1 MGNFMSG
8 DEQTYT
14 DENRPVTFSD
24 LVESNQRMI
33 ETMLVQ
39 RKKEQREWEEE
50 RQAAEERARERR
62 KERKRER
69 ERARENGSGSGSERE
84 PIQDEDA
91 QEPLKADDLEMPQIL
106 MRLSAPNQ
114 GTQQMIVRLPDGT
127 IRFIKRIRI
136 DRGQR
141 AADALREVANTMRVA
156 REAHA
161 SSHSR
166 YLGIPRDMAFNGR
179 DLEVQLDKGEMN
191 LTAFI
196 DLNCKEHPH
205 IGELVIFI
213 LLQLARALLFVHG
226 ELSSVLGNLSP
237 ESIMVRGTSSVPT
250 IFLSSLKR
258 LVPAVPEKRLEK
270 NFAYAVRTGQAPAGG
285 PLDRD
290 SMFAAFAAPEV
301 VDNPGAFASQPGDVF
316 SFGAVMLWLVT
327 GQILS
332 SDRADREQ
340 YLSDLRK
347 LTEGDE
353 ADLAAYMNKALK
365 LCASGLCDDRS
376 DVGGARCMRMLQ
388 AMPPQASRLYVTLM
402 RACLQSD
409 PKLRPSAQA
418 LAGSALFNGVKHG
431 GFESVAQM
439 LDLVEST
446 VFDEADNAEKLR
458 EKMLAQAAE
467 AERLRAIL
475 RKNEELEDKT
485 RRTLQTPAPFALAP
499 YVDPFKPR
507 SEKQEAKQEARTGTG
522 TGSAGEALP
531 SFETGGEEYEPNY
544 ETQEP
549 VYGASEPIYDAGGPP
564 AYQQLA
570 YPMALRSGRNQI
582 ATNLHAQLMQAA
594 PELTEPLTA
603 AVVEGLAHAD
613 RMVVEANHKIP
624 MAQYAANVLA
634 GFDFAL
640 NVGSE
645 LSFDTRRKVL
655 NRAAT
660 SLQRNAIK
668 LSAADALDVQETMLY
683 TRSPTMFADNE
694 VLSACRSEL
703 NGAVLRS
710 ALDNPHSTLDFLR
723 NKFKDVQG

>member
-1 MGNFMSG
+1 MGNFMSS
-8 DEQTYT
+8 DEQPQT

-33 ETMLVQ
+33 ETLLVQ

-50 RQAAEERARERR
+50 RQAAEARARERR

-69 ERARENGSGSGSERE
+69 EPEEEEE
-84 PIQDEDA
+84 PGD
-91 QEPLKADDLEMPQIL
+91 LKADDLEMPQIL
-106 MRLSAPNQ
+106 MRLAAPNQ

-156 REAHA
+156 RETLGAQ
-161 SSHSR
+161 SR

-191 LTAFI
+191 LMAFI
-196 DLNCKEHPH
+196 DMNCREHPH

-237 ESIMVRGTSSVPT
+237 ESIMVRSTSSVPT

-258 LVPAVPEKRLEK
+258 LVPAVPAQRLEK
-270 NFAYAVRTGQAPAGG
+270 NFAYAVRTGQAPPGG
-285 PLDRD
+285 PMDRD
-290 SMFAAFAAPEV
+290 SYFAAFAAPEV

-340 YLSDLRK
+340 YLRDLRK

-353 ADLAAYMNKALK
+353 GDLAAYMNKALK
-365 LCASGLCDDRS
+365 LCAGGMCDERS
-376 DVGGARCMRMLQ
+376 DAGGARCMRMLQ
-388 AMPPQASRLYVTLM
+388 AMPPQASRMYVTLM

-409 PKLRPSAQA
+409 PKLRPSAQQIA
-418 LAGSALFNGVKHG
+418 ASELFNGVKHG

-446 VFDEADNAEKLR
+446 VFDEPDNAEKLR
-458 EKMLAQAAE
+458 DRMLAQAAE
-467 AERLRAIL
+467 SERLRAIL
-475 RKNEELEDKT
+475 RKNEEQD
-485 RRTLQTPAPFALAP
+485 RRASQASQAVQTPATTTLAP
-499 YVDPFKPR
+499 YVEPFRPEARPEVR
-507 SEKQEAKQEARTGTG
+507 SEARPEGRVD
-522 TGSAGEALP
+522 LP
-531 SFETGGEEYEPNY
+531 SFETEGGTESEPSY
-544 ETQEP
+544 Q
-549 VYGASEPIYDAGGPP
+549 GQEPIYDDGAPP
-564 AYQQLA
+564 AYPYQQLA

-613 RMVVEANHKIP
+613 HMVVEANHKTP

-645 LSFDTRRKVL
+645 LPFDTRRKVL

-660 SLQRNAIK
+660 SLQRNAIR

-694 VLSACRSEL
+694 VLSAYRGEL
-703 NGAVLRS
+703 NAAVLRS
-710 ALDNPHSTLDFLR
+710 ALDSPHSTLDFLK